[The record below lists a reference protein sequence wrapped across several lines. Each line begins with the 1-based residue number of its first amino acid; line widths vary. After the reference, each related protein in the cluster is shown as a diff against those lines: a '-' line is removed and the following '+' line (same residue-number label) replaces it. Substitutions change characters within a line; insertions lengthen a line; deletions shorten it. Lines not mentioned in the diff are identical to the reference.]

1 MQFNGL
7 EASLLLIAGFIG
19 FTATLMLA
27 IWVMYYCLSHL
38 GRGR

>member
-19 FTATLMLA
+19 FTAVLMLA
-27 IWVMYYCLSHL
+27 IWFTYYCLSHL